1 MQQAVYQNKLWQWLA
16 AGFTVGL
23 LCLFFCQGA
32 LAQPKLPPVPTSQ
45 PSDLDLPGK
54 LDPTWGVGSWV
65 WAAETHDKQTVHLWR
80 SFVVPDGATVA
91 KAFLRITVD
100 NAYKLFLDGRELG
113 MGSDWRS
120 LTEYDITQILDSGT
134 HVLAVDGFNDN
145 REAGLLFGLKIEL
158 TDGRVITISSDS
170 RWRIVPNDEIGWE
183 RQQEPLENWSKAT
196 VVSEFLPRPQTK
208 AREKEFDRKPTM
220 IVKVPVLRP
229 VVVRFWQHG
238 WFQISLLSV
247 AILAVLTCL
256 QLMARLTVQ
265 SKAQALLSRE
275 RARIARDIHDEIGA
289 RLTELALEG
298 EVIQTK
304 LPAESNVRPK
314 LVALCEKARG
324 MSGAMDEVVWAVNPR
339 RDTVR
344 DFATYACKYARRFLS
359 STPIRCRLEV
369 EENLPDVVFELP
381 VRRSLLLA
389 VKEAINNAVKYS
401 GADRLFL
408 RINVQGR
415 QLLVVVEDNGKGF
428 DLQKADPQRNGLSNM
443 TERLRELGG
452 VCRIVTRPGGGCR
465 VEFEV
470 PLSKFSKPR
479 ESSGPL
485 AEAPVPSRDGAAG
498 GKPVLPQVKE
508 VASQ

>member
-1 MQQAVYQNKLWQWLA
+1 M
-16 AGFTVGL
+16 
-23 LCLFFCQGA
+23 
-32 LAQPKLPPVPTSQ
+32 
-45 PSDLDLPGK
+45 
-54 LDPTWGVGSWV
+54 
-65 WAAETHDKQTVHLWR
+65 
-80 SFVVPDGATVA
+80 
-91 KAFLRITVD
+91 
-100 NAYKLFLDGRELG
+100 
-113 MGSDWRS
+113 
-120 LTEYDITQILDSGT
+120 
-134 HVLAVDGFNDN
+134 
-145 REAGLLFGLKIEL
+145 
-158 TDGRVITISSDS
+158 
-170 RWRIVPNDEIGWE
+170 
-183 RQQEPLENWSKAT
+183 
-196 VVSEFLPRPQTK
+196 
-208 AREKEFDRKPTM
+208 
-220 IVKVPVLRP
+220 
-229 VVVRFWQHG
+229 
-238 WFQISLLSV
+238 
-247 AILAVLTCL
+247 LTCL